1 MPFDEIQNKL
11 TMLRYYRARWV
22 DQDAKAEREPIWSVK
37 GFHSEESL
45 MAQHGCRRTIAD
57 LNANMLTGCDPNAKD
72 FGAQVD
78 AFLGANAEVAA

>member
-1 MPFDEIQNKL
+1 
-11 TMLRYYRARWV
+11 
-22 DQDAKAEREPIWSVK
+22 VK